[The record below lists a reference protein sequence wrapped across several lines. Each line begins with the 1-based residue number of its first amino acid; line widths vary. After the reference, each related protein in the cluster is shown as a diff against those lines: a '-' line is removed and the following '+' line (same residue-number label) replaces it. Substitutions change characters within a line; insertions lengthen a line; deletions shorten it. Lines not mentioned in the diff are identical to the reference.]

1 MKIISTRARI
11 ASFLLAVL
19 ASAVVLGG
27 TLIGLTEGDEAA
39 SSAVLVMERPA
50 AGSTGAV
57 N

>member
-1 MKIISTRARI
+1 
-11 ASFLLAVL
+11 
-19 ASAVVLGG
+19 VLGG